1 MCWRKSKNIFGISVD
16 VDNTPRNAHQNF
28 HLKFAVDQCF
38 EANTVLPRL
47 SGLVGTAFLQNLNG

>member
-16 VDNTPRNAHQNF
+16 NTPRNAHKNF

-38 EANTVLPRL
+38 EANNMLL
-47 SGLVGTAFLQNLNG
+47 LQII

>member
-1 MCWRKSKNIFGISVD
+1 MCWRKCKKIFRIS

-38 EANTVLPRL
+38 EANNMLL
-47 SGLVGTAFLQNLNG
+47 LQII